1 MNKIYY
7 ITIHYMS
14 FEDLYTTKLDIS
26 TIRPLYTGFA
36 HLEDARE
43 YLNEYLSIFAKN
55 KHRNA
60 KIYADSDGFT
70 VDFYDDKDYVVETF
84 NAQINTMHIR

>member
-7 ITIHYMS
+7 ITIHHMS
-14 FEDLYTTKLDIS
+14 FDDLYTTKLDIS
-26 TIRPLYTGFA
+26 TIRPLYAGFA

-43 YLNEYLSIFAKN
+43 YLNGYLSIFTKI
-55 KHRNA
+55 KHRNP

-84 NAQINTMHIR
+84 SAQINTMHIR